1 VPDTIANNITIHY
14 EEIGKADDP
23 AFLLISGLGSQMT
36 GWPLAFCEKLA
47 AQGFQVIRFDNRDI
61 GLSQYFDEA
70 GTPDM
75 TAVLAGLAKGE
86 KPQPAYGLD
95 DMAADAAGL
104 LDALGIDKAHVAGA
118 SMGGM
123 IAQMVAINHGDKCHS
138 LCSVMS
144 ASGRSSVP
152 QPRPEISALLT
163 TPPENN
169 DREGRARHAVKNK
182 KIIGSPGFQAS
193 DEQMMADALAD
204 VDRAYHP
211 QGQQRQYVAIIANGS
226 RSYLLKDV
234 TVPTLVLHGSIDP
247 LVLPA
252 AGKDTAELIPGA
264 QYVEIEGMGHDIAP
278 GHFDTI
284 VDKLTTHA
292 AAHT

>member
-1 VPDTIANNITIHY
+1 MPDTIANNITIHY

-104 LDALGIDKAHVAGA
+104 LDALGID
-118 SMGGM
+118 
-123 IAQMVAINHGDKCHS
+123 
-138 LCSVMS
+138 
-144 ASGRSSVP
+144 
-152 QPRPEISALLT
+152 
-163 TPPENN
+163 
-169 DREGRARHAVKNK
+169 
-182 KIIGSPGFQAS
+182 
-193 DEQMMADALAD
+193 
-204 VDRAYHP
+204 
-211 QGQQRQYVAIIANGS
+211 
-226 RSYLLKDV
+226 
-234 TVPTLVLHGSIDP
+234 
-247 LVLPA
+247 
-252 AGKDTAELIPGA
+252 
-264 QYVEIEGMGHDIAP
+264 
-278 GHFDTI
+278 
-284 VDKLTTHA
+284 
-292 AAHT
+292 